1 MPTGLQIRVRP
12 NPPPIKPVEIVVD
25 HNVFPDAEIVY
36 ESLAAY
42 KPSLDRRVSPGGVDV
57 P

>member
-1 MPTGLQIRVRP
+1 MRP